1 MFENTTPQTPPM
13 NPLNPVMPAPGMSS
27 SQGPT
32 VPPPFVAPQPPVH
45 TMPERFRSAGST
57 PGGPP
62 GSHTTKKLI
71 IILVVVVVVAGLGVA
86 GLFIFNRVVKTNGNT
101 ANTGNTNVAPVNN
114 NTAVTNSAVN
124 DNANVNAPGGA
135 GSGSAGN
142 ANENVNTAANVN
154 SAANANQ
161 NINAANTNAAS
172 NTNTAANTNTAIAT
186 GPLPSSAD
194 ADSDGLTNTEEAVYG
209 TDVANADS
217 DGDTFIDGKQIRP
230 DGTVIGELAN
240 LYNPRGVGQLEG
252 SGLVKRVENATK
264 AFSLLVPTS
273 WTTNESSG
281 LLVVTPTTQTGEF
294 FQVRVYDNA
303 ASQTPSQWYQA
314 NYPTDQLSLTKSVAV
329 NGLEGLVSPDGSS
342 VYLFKG
348 TKIYGLTYTA
358 TGLSQLNY
366 WTTFEMMM
374 KSFKLVATS

>member
-1 MFENTTPQTPPM
+1 M
-13 NPLNPVMPAPGMSS
+13 
-27 SQGPT
+27 
-32 VPPPFVAPQPPVH
+32 
-45 TMPERFRSAGST
+45 
-57 PGGPP
+57 
-62 GSHTTKKLI
+62 
-71 IILVVVVVVAGLGVA
+71 
-86 GLFIFNRVVKTNGNT
+86 
-101 ANTGNTNVAPVNN
+101 
-114 NTAVTNSAVN
+114 
-124 DNANVNAPGGA
+124 
-135 GSGSAGN
+135 
-142 ANENVNTAANVN
+142 NTAANVN

>member
-101 ANTGNTNVAPVNN
+101 ANTGNTNTANVAPVNT
-114 NTAVTNSAVN
+114 NTAVTNSVVN
-124 DNANVNAPGGA
+124 DNANVNAA
-135 GSGSAGN
+135 AN
-142 ANENVNTAANVN
+142 ANDNVNTAANVN

-172 NTNTAANTNTAIAT
+172 NTNIAANTNTAVAT

-194 ADSDGLTNTEEAVYG
+194 TDSDGLTNTEEAVYG